1 MNQIILASHGG
12 LAAGAKDTLEMVLGD
27 VSNVHVVSLARDDK
41 EPITNKVDAMIAT
54 FNADDTVYVLTDMLG
69 SSVNNN
75 MVELSKNGTKFT
87 VVSGFNI
94 PLALTL
100 AMSPVPVK
108 GAELAAL
115 INEARTGLTNP
126 NAPVEVAA
134 APAKKAKASRHSSGP
149 AKIVLAR
156 LDYRLLHGQV
166 VFTWTTKVQAERII
180 VVDNAAANDDI
191 KKGALKLAKPQGVRL
206 NVFTVERAL
215 AKMDKL
221 NTLGERVMFVFGNT
235 AEMLQFCQGY
245 KLDAINL
252 GATANHDGADQVGG
266 KDSSVFLD
274 ANQNRS
280 HDEFAR
286 RIRDFGATWNS
297 FGTVAHSQGGA
308 ASLHLYT
315 YYWSGLDNAVGARR
329 MQSVGTPY
337 QGTNLAGVLAALGGI
352 FGVGCGTNSNL
363 TYSGAASWLAG
374 IPTAARGQVNY
385 YSTAFRTTN
394 WYTNDYCNFASD
406 LVLSD
411 PEDGTVERS
420 YAQLPGGINR
430 GHVSGQ
436 CHTNGMRDPA
446 QYLDASRNS
455 VMNANAAR

>member
-126 NAPVEVAA
+126 NAPVEAAA
-134 APAKKAKASRHSSGP
+134 APAKKTKASRHSSGP

-221 NTLGERVMFVFGNT
+221 NTLG
-235 AEMLQFCQGY
+235 
-245 KLDAINL
+245 
-252 GATANHDGADQVGG
+252 ATANHDGADQIGG

-274 ANQNRS
+274 ATQKADVNQLL
-280 HDEFAR
+280 DMG
-286 RIRDFGATWNS
+286 IK
-297 FGTVAHSQGGA
+297 
-308 ASLHLYT
+308 LYVQQTPT
-315 YYWSGLDNAVGARR
+315 Y
-329 MQSVGTPY
+329 QSVD
-337 QGTNLAGVLAALGGI
+337 I
-352 FGVGCGTNSNL
+352 
-363 TYSGAASWLAG
+363 
-374 IPTAARGQVNY
+374 
-385 YSTAFRTTN
+385 
-394 WYTNDYCNFASD
+394 
-406 LVLSD
+406 
-411 PEDGTVERS
+411 
-420 YAQLPGGINR
+420 
-430 GHVSGQ
+430 
-436 CHTNGMRDPA
+436 
-446 QYLDASRNS
+446 DAKL
-455 VMNANAAR
+455 

>member
-41 EPITNKVDAMIAT
+41 EPITNKVEAMIAT

-100 AMSPVPVK
+100 AMSPAPVK

-115 INEARTGLTNP
+115 INEG
-126 NAPVEVAA
+126 APRPPPPPAPGGAA
-134 APAKKAKASRHSSGP
+134 PGPPAKKAKASRHSSGP

-274 ANQNRS
+274 ATQKADVNQLL
-280 HDEFAR
+280 DMG
-286 RIRDFGATWNS
+286 IK
-297 FGTVAHSQGGA
+297 
-308 ASLHLYT
+308 LYVQQTPT
-315 YYWSGLDNAVGARR
+315 Y
-329 MQSVGTPY
+329 QSVD
-337 QGTNLAGVLAALGGI
+337 I
-352 FGVGCGTNSNL
+352 
-363 TYSGAASWLAG
+363 
-374 IPTAARGQVNY
+374 
-385 YSTAFRTTN
+385 
-394 WYTNDYCNFASD
+394 
-406 LVLSD
+406 
-411 PEDGTVERS
+411 
-420 YAQLPGGINR
+420 
-430 GHVSGQ
+430 
-436 CHTNGMRDPA
+436 
-446 QYLDASRNS
+446 DAKL
-455 VMNANAAR
+455 

>member
-41 EPITNKVDAMIAT
+41 EPITNKVETMIAT

-69 SSVNNN
+69 SSVNNS
-75 MVELSKNGTKFT
+75 MVELSRNGAAFT
-87 VVSGFNI
+87 VISGFNI

-100 AMSPVPVK
+100 AMSPVPIK

-115 INEARTGLTNP
+115 INEVRTGLTNP
-126 NAPVEVAA
+126 NAPVEVAPA

-191 KKGALKLAKPQGVRL
+191 KKDALKLAKPQGVRL

-221 NTLGERVMFVFGNT
+221 NTLGERVMFIFGNT
-235 AEMLQFCQGY
+235 AEMLRFCQGY

-252 GATANHDGADQVGG
+252 GATANHDGADQIGG
-266 KDSSVFLD
+266 KDSSVFFDATQKADVNQLLD
-274 ANQNRS
+274 MG
-280 HDEFAR
+280 
-286 RIRDFGATWNS
+286 IK
-297 FGTVAHSQGGA
+297 
-308 ASLHLYT
+308 LYVQQTPT
-315 YYWSGLDNAVGARR
+315 Y
-329 MQSVGTPY
+329 QSVD
-337 QGTNLAGVLAALGGI
+337 V
-352 FGVGCGTNSNL
+352 
-363 TYSGAASWLAG
+363 
-374 IPTAARGQVNY
+374 
-385 YSTAFRTTN
+385 
-394 WYTNDYCNFASD
+394 
-406 LVLSD
+406 
-411 PEDGTVERS
+411 
-420 YAQLPGGINR
+420 
-430 GHVSGQ
+430 
-436 CHTNGMRDPA
+436 
-446 QYLDASRNS
+446 DAKL
-455 VMNANAAR
+455 

>member
-69 SSVNNN
+69 SSVNNS

-126 NAPVEVAA
+126 NAPVEAAA

-221 NTLGERVMFVFGNT
+221 NTLGERVMFVLATPPRCCSSARATSSTPSTWAPPPTTTVPIRLAART
-235 AEMLQFCQGY
+235 AP
-245 KLDAINL
+245 
-252 GATANHDGADQVGG
+252 
-266 KDSSVFLD
+266 SSSTPPRRPTSTSCSTWASSSMFSRPL
-274 ANQNRS
+274 
-280 HDEFAR
+280 
-286 RIRDFGATWNS
+286 RIR
-297 FGTVAHSQGGA
+297 
-308 ASLHLYT
+308 ASTSTPSCNQPGFCLT
-315 YYWSGLDNAVGARR
+315 ERR
-329 MQSVGTPY
+329 RV
-337 QGTNLAGVLAALGGI
+337 
-352 FGVGCGTNSNL
+352 
-363 TYSGAASWLAG
+363 
-374 IPTAARGQVNY
+374 
-385 YSTAFRTTN
+385 
-394 WYTNDYCNFASD
+394 
-406 LVLSD
+406 
-411 PEDGTVERS
+411 
-420 YAQLPGGINR
+420 
-430 GHVSGQ
+430 
-436 CHTNGMRDPA
+436 
-446 QYLDASRNS
+446 
-455 VMNANAAR
+455 

>member
-69 SSVNNN
+69 SSVNNS

-100 AMSPVPVK
+100 AMRHVPVK

-115 INEARTGLTNP
+115 INEA
-126 NAPVEVAA
+126 APVEAAA
-134 APAKKAKASRHSSGP
+134 APAKKAKAPRHSSGP

-274 ANQNRS
+274 ANQKADVNQLL
-280 HDEFAR
+280 DMG
-286 RIRDFGATWNS
+286 IK
-297 FGTVAHSQGGA
+297 
-308 ASLHLYT
+308 LYVQQTPT
-315 YYWSGLDNAVGARR
+315 Y
-329 MQSVGTPY
+329 QSVD
-337 QGTNLAGVLAALGGI
+337 I
-352 FGVGCGTNSNL
+352 
-363 TYSGAASWLAG
+363 
-374 IPTAARGQVNY
+374 
-385 YSTAFRTTN
+385 
-394 WYTNDYCNFASD
+394 
-406 LVLSD
+406 
-411 PEDGTVERS
+411 
-420 YAQLPGGINR
+420 
-430 GHVSGQ
+430 
-436 CHTNGMRDPA
+436 
-446 QYLDASRNS
+446 DAKL
-455 VMNANAAR
+455 

>member
-115 INEARTGLTNP
+115 INEA
-126 NAPVEVAA
+126 APVEATA

-252 GATANHDGADQVGG
+252 GATANHDGADQIGG

-274 ANQNRS
+274 ATQKADVNQLL
-280 HDEFAR
+280 DMG
-286 RIRDFGATWNS
+286 IK
-297 FGTVAHSQGGA
+297 
-308 ASLHLYT
+308 LYVQQTPT
-315 YYWSGLDNAVGARR
+315 Y
-329 MQSVGTPY
+329 QSVD
-337 QGTNLAGVLAALGGI
+337 I
-352 FGVGCGTNSNL
+352 
-363 TYSGAASWLAG
+363 
-374 IPTAARGQVNY
+374 
-385 YSTAFRTTN
+385 
-394 WYTNDYCNFASD
+394 
-406 LVLSD
+406 
-411 PEDGTVERS
+411 
-420 YAQLPGGINR
+420 
-430 GHVSGQ
+430 
-436 CHTNGMRDPA
+436 
-446 QYLDASRNS
+446 DAKL
-455 VMNANAAR
+455 

>member
-41 EPITNKVDAMIAT
+41 EPITNKVEAMIAT

-87 VVSGFNI
+87 VISGFNI

-100 AMSPVPVK
+100 AMGPAPVK

-115 INEARTGLTNP
+115 INEARNGLTNP
-126 NAPVEVAA
+126 NAPVEVAPA
-134 APAKKAKASRHSSGP
+134 APAKKAKAVRHNAGP

-180 VVDNAAANDDI
+180 VVDNAAANDEI

-235 AEMLQFCQGY
+235 AEMLQFCKGY

-274 ANQNRS
+274 ATQKADVNQLL
-280 HDEFAR
+280 DMG
-286 RIRDFGATWNS
+286 IK
-297 FGTVAHSQGGA
+297 
-308 ASLHLYT
+308 LYVQQTPT
-315 YYWSGLDNAVGARR
+315 Y
-329 MQSVGTPY
+329 QSVD
-337 QGTNLAGVLAALGGI
+337 I
-352 FGVGCGTNSNL
+352 
-363 TYSGAASWLAG
+363 
-374 IPTAARGQVNY
+374 
-385 YSTAFRTTN
+385 
-394 WYTNDYCNFASD
+394 
-406 LVLSD
+406 
-411 PEDGTVERS
+411 
-420 YAQLPGGINR
+420 
-430 GHVSGQ
+430 
-436 CHTNGMRDPA
+436 
-446 QYLDASRNS
+446 DAKL
-455 VMNANAAR
+455 

>member
-41 EPITNKVDAMIAT
+41 EPITNKVEAMIAT
-54 FNADDTVYVLTDMLG
+54 FNAGDTVYVLTDMLG
-69 SSVNNN
+69 SSVNNS

-115 INEARTGLTNP
+115 INEARAGLTNP
-126 NAPVEVAA
+126 NAPVEAA
-134 APAKKAKASRHSSGP
+134 AAP

-274 ANQNRS
+274 ATQKADVNQLL
-280 HDEFAR
+280 DMG
-286 RIRDFGATWNS
+286 IK
-297 FGTVAHSQGGA
+297 
-308 ASLHLYT
+308 LYVQQTPT
-315 YYWSGLDNAVGARR
+315 Y
-329 MQSVGTPY
+329 QSVD
-337 QGTNLAGVLAALGGI
+337 I
-352 FGVGCGTNSNL
+352 
-363 TYSGAASWLAG
+363 
-374 IPTAARGQVNY
+374 
-385 YSTAFRTTN
+385 
-394 WYTNDYCNFASD
+394 
-406 LVLSD
+406 
-411 PEDGTVERS
+411 
-420 YAQLPGGINR
+420 
-430 GHVSGQ
+430 
-436 CHTNGMRDPA
+436 
-446 QYLDASRNS
+446 DAKL
-455 VMNANAAR
+455 

>member
-115 INEARTGLTNP
+115 IDEARTGLTNP
-126 NAPVEVAA
+126 NAPVEAAA

-221 NTLGERVMFVFGNT
+221 NTLGEENFL
-235 AEMLQFCQGY
+235 E
-245 KLDAINL
+245 KLVEI
-252 GATANHDGADQVGG
+252 V
-266 KDSSVFLD
+266 
-274 ANQNRS
+274 
-280 HDEFAR
+280 E
-286 RIRDFGATWNS
+286 
-297 FGTVAHSQGGA
+297 
-308 ASLHLYT
+308 
-315 YYWSGLDNAVGARR
+315 GL
-329 MQSVGTPY
+329 
-337 QGTNLAGVLAALGGI
+337 
-352 FGVGCGTNSNL
+352 
-363 TYSGAASWLAG
+363 
-374 IPTAARGQVNY
+374 
-385 YSTAFRTTN
+385 
-394 WYTNDYCNFASD
+394 
-406 LVLSD
+406 
-411 PEDGTVERS
+411 
-420 YAQLPGGINR
+420 
-430 GHVSGQ
+430 
-436 CHTNGMRDPA
+436 
-446 QYLDASRNS
+446 
-455 VMNANAAR
+455 

>member
-69 SSVNNN
+69 SSVNNS

-100 AMSPVPVK
+100 AMSPAPIK

-126 NAPVEVAA
+126 NAPVEAAA

-221 NTLGERVMFVFGNT
+221 NTLGERVMFVLATPPRCCSSARATSSTPSTWAPPPTTTVPIRLAART
-235 AEMLQFCQGY
+235 AP
-245 KLDAINL
+245 
-252 GATANHDGADQVGG
+252 
-266 KDSSVFLD
+266 SSSTPPRRPTSTSCSTWASSSMFSRPL
-274 ANQNRS
+274 
-280 HDEFAR
+280 
-286 RIRDFGATWNS
+286 RIR
-297 FGTVAHSQGGA
+297 
-308 ASLHLYT
+308 ASTSTPSCNQPGFCLT
-315 YYWSGLDNAVGARR
+315 ERR
-329 MQSVGTPY
+329 RV
-337 QGTNLAGVLAALGGI
+337 
-352 FGVGCGTNSNL
+352 
-363 TYSGAASWLAG
+363 
-374 IPTAARGQVNY
+374 
-385 YSTAFRTTN
+385 
-394 WYTNDYCNFASD
+394 
-406 LVLSD
+406 
-411 PEDGTVERS
+411 
-420 YAQLPGGINR
+420 
-430 GHVSGQ
+430 
-436 CHTNGMRDPA
+436 
-446 QYLDASRNS
+446 
-455 VMNANAAR
+455 

>member
-41 EPITNKVDAMIAT
+41 EPITNKVETMIAT

-69 SSVNNN
+69 SSVNNS
-75 MVELSKNGTKFT
+75 MVELSRNGAAFT
-87 VVSGFNI
+87 VISGFNI

-100 AMSPVPVK
+100 AMSPVPIK

-126 NAPVEVAA
+126 NAPVEVAPA

-191 KKGALKLAKPQGVRL
+191 KKDALKLAKPQGVRL

-221 NTLGERVMFVFGNT
+221 NTLGERVMFIFGNT
-235 AEMLQFCQGY
+235 AEMLRFCQGY

-252 GATANHDGADQVGG
+252 GATANHDGADQIGG
-266 KDSSVFLD
+266 KDSSVFFDATQKADVNQLLD
-274 ANQNRS
+274 MG
-280 HDEFAR
+280 
-286 RIRDFGATWNS
+286 IK
-297 FGTVAHSQGGA
+297 
-308 ASLHLYT
+308 LYVQQTPT
-315 YYWSGLDNAVGARR
+315 Y
-329 MQSVGTPY
+329 QSVD
-337 QGTNLAGVLAALGGI
+337 I
-352 FGVGCGTNSNL
+352 
-363 TYSGAASWLAG
+363 
-374 IPTAARGQVNY
+374 
-385 YSTAFRTTN
+385 
-394 WYTNDYCNFASD
+394 
-406 LVLSD
+406 
-411 PEDGTVERS
+411 
-420 YAQLPGGINR
+420 
-430 GHVSGQ
+430 
-436 CHTNGMRDPA
+436 
-446 QYLDASRNS
+446 DAKL
-455 VMNANAAR
+455 

>member
-41 EPITNKVDAMIAT
+41 EPITNKVEATIAT

-75 MVELSKNGTKFT
+75 MVELSKNGAVFT
-87 VVSGFNI
+87 VISGFNI

-100 AMSPVPVK
+100 ALSPAPVK

-115 INEARTGLTNP
+115 INEARTGLINP
-126 NAPVEVAA
+126 NAPVEVAPA
-134 APAKKAKASRHSSGP
+134 APAKKAKAARHNAGP

-180 VVDNAAANDDI
+180 VVDNAAANDEI

-252 GATANHDGADQVGG
+252 GATANHDGADQIGG
-266 KDSSVFLD
+266 KDSSVFFDATQKADVNQLLD
-274 ANQNRS
+274 MG
-280 HDEFAR
+280 
-286 RIRDFGATWNS
+286 IK
-297 FGTVAHSQGGA
+297 
-308 ASLHLYT
+308 LYVQQTPT
-315 YYWSGLDNAVGARR
+315 Y
-329 MQSVGTPY
+329 QSVD
-337 QGTNLAGVLAALGGI
+337 I
-352 FGVGCGTNSNL
+352 
-363 TYSGAASWLAG
+363 
-374 IPTAARGQVNY
+374 
-385 YSTAFRTTN
+385 
-394 WYTNDYCNFASD
+394 
-406 LVLSD
+406 
-411 PEDGTVERS
+411 
-420 YAQLPGGINR
+420 
-430 GHVSGQ
+430 
-436 CHTNGMRDPA
+436 
-446 QYLDASRNS
+446 DAKL
-455 VMNANAAR
+455 

>member
-41 EPITNKVDAMIAT
+41 EPITNKVEAMIAT

-100 AMSPVPVK
+100 AMSPAPVK
-108 GAELAAL
+108 HRARGL

-274 ANQNRS
+274 ATQKADVNQLL
-280 HDEFAR
+280 DMG
-286 RIRDFGATWNS
+286 IK
-297 FGTVAHSQGGA
+297 
-308 ASLHLYT
+308 LYVQQTPT
-315 YYWSGLDNAVGARR
+315 Y
-329 MQSVGTPY
+329 QSVD
-337 QGTNLAGVLAALGGI
+337 I
-352 FGVGCGTNSNL
+352 
-363 TYSGAASWLAG
+363 
-374 IPTAARGQVNY
+374 
-385 YSTAFRTTN
+385 
-394 WYTNDYCNFASD
+394 
-406 LVLSD
+406 
-411 PEDGTVERS
+411 
-420 YAQLPGGINR
+420 
-430 GHVSGQ
+430 
-436 CHTNGMRDPA
+436 
-446 QYLDASRNS
+446 DAKL
-455 VMNANAAR
+455 

>member
-12 LAAGAKDTLEMVLGD
+12 LAAGAKDTLGMVLGD

-75 MVELSKNGTKFT
+75 MVELSRNGAAFT
-87 VVSGFNI
+87 VISGFNI

-100 AMSPVPVK
+100 AMSPVPIK
-108 GAELAAL
+108 GAELATL

-126 NAPVEVAA
+126 NAPVEVAPA

-191 KKGALKLAKPQGVRL
+191 KKDALKLAKPQGVRL

-221 NTLGERVMFVFGNT
+221 NTLGERVMFIFGNT

-252 GATANHDGADQVGG
+252 GATANHDGADQIGG
-266 KDSSVFLD
+266 KDSSVFFDATQKADVNQLLD
-274 ANQNRS
+274 MG
-280 HDEFAR
+280 
-286 RIRDFGATWNS
+286 IK
-297 FGTVAHSQGGA
+297 
-308 ASLHLYT
+308 LYVQQTPT
-315 YYWSGLDNAVGARR
+315 Y
-329 MQSVGTPY
+329 QSVD
-337 QGTNLAGVLAALGGI
+337 V
-352 FGVGCGTNSNL
+352 
-363 TYSGAASWLAG
+363 
-374 IPTAARGQVNY
+374 
-385 YSTAFRTTN
+385 
-394 WYTNDYCNFASD
+394 
-406 LVLSD
+406 
-411 PEDGTVERS
+411 
-420 YAQLPGGINR
+420 
-430 GHVSGQ
+430 
-436 CHTNGMRDPA
+436 
-446 QYLDASRNS
+446 DAKL
-455 VMNANAAR
+455 